1 MKEKVQEQKVL
12 LMRLLMLYD
21 VQHQYSPHT
30 YQQAPSV
37 LDTDLGQWSGTP
49 HVLFI
54 WLTYN
59 VSGFV
64 NIKRHIRC
72 PLQYRTEFVGTEGV
86 QEPIRAQ

>member
-1 MKEKVQEQKVL
+1 MQ
-12 LMRLLMLYD
+12 RLILDKGESAGAEGAPYEAAD

-64 NIKRHIRC
+64 NIKR
-72 PLQYRTEFVGTEGV
+72 QFVCTGV